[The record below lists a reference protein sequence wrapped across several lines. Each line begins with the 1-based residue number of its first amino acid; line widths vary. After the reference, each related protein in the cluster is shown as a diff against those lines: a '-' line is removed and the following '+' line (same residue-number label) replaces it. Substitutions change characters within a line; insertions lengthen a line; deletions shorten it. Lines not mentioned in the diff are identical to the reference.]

1 MGHVEEQNLT
11 RTIIQW
17 EEVTGKSYR
26 ALNYAE
32 REQAN
37 NEIKAMKA
45 VEAADGRRTAGG
57 RGR

>member
-1 MGHVEEQNLT
+1 MS
-11 RTIIQW
+11 
-17 EEVTGKSYR
+17 GKSYR

-45 VEAADGRRTAGG
+45 VEAAEKDGTGRGG

>member
-1 MGHVEEQNLT
+1 M
-11 RTIIQW
+11 
-17 EEVTGKSYR
+17 TGRSYR

-45 VEAADGRRTAGG
+45 AEAAASSHGGHGRR
-57 RGR
+57 